1 MFIGHYAPAVVAA
14 AHPKAPPAWL
24 LFVAAQFVD
33 YLFFLAVFPQL
44 ERAPFD
50 ATAPAALPFA
60 LDAPVTHSLAGTAG
74 LALLFGL
81 MAAPFAPAGRKA
93 AWALLS
99 GLVVLSHWFMDWL
112 VHRPDLP
119 LVPGSE
125 PLGLGLWYHPW
136 IAWPLEIGLLAA
148 ATWAFAR
155 AVPSRA
161 RAAWALTAFMVAVQ
175 VVSRTLLP
183 PATEIT
189 ETAPGALAAYTLF
202 AALAAWA
209 LGKPKSPQSSGMP
222 QSASQASIAS

>member
-1 MFIGHYAPAVVAA
+1 MFIGHYAPALAAA
-14 AHPKAPPAWL
+14 AHPKAPPAWT

-33 YLFFLAVFPQL
+33 YLFFIAVFPGW
-44 ERAPFD
+44 ETAPFD
-50 ATAPAALPFA
+50 PAAPEALPFA
-60 LDAPVTHSLAGTAG
+60 LDAPLTHSLLGTAA
-74 LALLFGL
+74 LALLFGAV
-81 MAAPFAPAGRKA
+81 MALVAPAGRKA

-99 GLVVLSHWFMDWL
+99 GLVVLSHWFTDWL

-125 PLGLGLWYHPW
+125 PLGLGLWYRPL

-148 ATWAFAR
+148 ATWVFAR
-155 AVPSRA
+155 AVPGRA

-175 VVSRTLLP
+175 VISRTLLP

-189 ETAPGALAAYTLF
+189 ATAPGALIAYTLF

-209 LGKPKSPQSSGMP
+209 LGKPQSGGTP
-222 QSASQASIAS
+222 QSASH

>member
-1 MFIGHYAPAVVAA
+1 MFIGHYAPAIAAA
-14 AHPKAPPAWL
+14 AHPKAPPVWT

-33 YLFFLAVFPQL
+33 YAFFLAVFPGW

-50 ATAPAALPFA
+50 PTAPEALPFA
-60 LDAPVTHSLAGTAG
+60 LDAPFTHSLAGTLG
-74 LALLFGL
+74 FALLFGGL
-81 MAAPFAPAGRKA
+81 MALAAPPGRKG

-99 GLVVLSHWFMDWL
+99 GLVVLSHWLTDWL

-119 LVPGSE
+119 LLPGSR

-148 ATWAFAR
+148 ATWVFTRAAPTQAR
-155 AVPSRA
+155 P
-161 RAAWALTAFMVAVQ
+161 AWALAAFLVAVQ
-175 VVSRTLLP
+175 LISRTLLP

-189 ETAPGALAAYTLF
+189 ETAPSALIAYTLF

-209 LGKPKSPQSSGMP
+209 LRKPSPV
-222 QSASQASIAS
+222 SA

>member
-1 MFIGHYAPAVVAA
+1 MFVGHYAPAIAAA

-33 YLFFLAVFPQL
+33 YLFFLAVFPGW

-50 ATAPAALPFA
+50 PTAPAALPFA
-60 LDAPVTHSLAGTAG
+60 LDAPLSHSLAGTAG
-74 LALLFGL
+74 FALLFGAV
-81 MAAPFAPAGRKA
+81 AALAAPAGRKA
-93 AWALLS
+93 AWAVLS
-99 GLVVLSHWFMDWL
+99 GLVVLSHWFADWL

-125 PLGLGLWYHPW
+125 PLGLGLWYQPL

-148 ATWAFAR
+148 ATWIFAR
-155 AVPSRA
+155 AVPLRA

-175 VVSRTLLP
+175 VINRTLLP

-189 ETAPGALAAYTLF
+189 ETAPGALVAYTVF
-202 AALAAWA
+202 AVLAGWA
-209 LGKPKSPQSSGMP
+209 LGKPSRGAPAGVAP
-222 QSASQASIAS
+222 LWWTP

>member
-1 MFIGHYAPAVVAA
+1 MFVGHYAPAVVVA

-24 LFVAAQFVD
+24 LFVAVQFVD
-33 YLFFLAVFPQL
+33 YLFFLAVFPGW

-50 ATAPAALPFA
+50 PAAPSALPFA
-60 LDAPVTHSLAGTAG
+60 LDAPWTHSLLGSAG
-74 LALLFGL
+74 LAMLFGAG
-81 MAAPFAPAGRKA
+81 AALAAPAGRKL
-93 AWALLS
+93 AWGVMA
-99 GLVVLSHWFMDWL
+99 GLVVLSHWALDWL

-119 LVPGSE
+119 LVPGAE
-125 PLGLGLWYHPW
+125 PLGLGLWYRPW

-148 ATWAFAR
+148 ATWVFAR

-175 VVSRTLLP
+175 LISRTLLP

-189 ETAPGALAAYTLF
+189 DMAPSALIAYTLF

-209 LGKPKSPQSSGMP
+209 LRKPKTVEAYTPSPRTCPPS
-222 QSASQASIAS
+222 